1 MITETRRTGCTT
13 RLIRHGVA
21 RRATVAMGEDP
32 LYFDNVG
39 VWLDPAE
46 GLAHLLDADMRQH
59 LATIPL
65 DSIIVEWG
73 DLGIIR
79 RTPHVTT

>member
-1 MITETRRTGCTT
+1 MSVIAMSE
-13 RLIRHGVA
+13 LMRHGVA
-21 RRATVAMGEDP
+21 RRATVTLGEEP
-32 LYFDNVG
+32 MHFENVG

-59 LATIPL
+59 LATVPL

-73 DLGIIR
+73 DVNAIR
-79 RTPHVTT
+79 RTSHVTT

>member
-1 MITETRRTGCTT
+1 MSVIAMSE
-13 RLIRHGVA
+13 LMRHGVA
-21 RRATVAMGEDP
+21 RRATVAMGEEP
-32 LYFDNVG
+32 MYFEHVG

-59 LATIPL
+59 LATVPL

-73 DLGIIR
+73 DVSVIR
-79 RTPHVTT
+79 RTPHVTP